1 MCGCLTGTLPQFPQQ
16 NVFLGLPLE
25 LMAEE
30 AALLVEIG
38 AAYVVD
44 DVRAHQEGLAGLLE
58 QDKNQYLKERQ
69 EACLAEA
76 LAHQKSAQGR
86 KAKYVGDVQQQQ
98 RQRQRQRKEAA
109 ASQTEK
115 QEGEE
120 EESIFAP
127 TASTA
132 TGSTGQAAKPEPIA
146 RTATTT
152 TTTTPPFQ
160 SLTFYPTSTVSA
172 PAYHRPTPSLLVPRP
187 NPSSYAL
194 YKRLHTAG
202 YFLSPGLRFGC
213 QFMAY
218 PGDPLRFHSHFI
230 TRGLGW
236 DEEIDL
242 IDIVGGGRLG
252 TGVKKAWMFGG
263 KPDGEDTAET
273 RVFCVEWGGF

>member
-25 LMAEE
+25 LMPEE

-38 AAYVVD
+38 AAYIAD
-44 DVRAHQEGLAGLLE
+44 DVRAHREGLAGLLE

-76 LAHQKSAQGR
+76 LAHQKSAQDK
-86 KAKYVGDVQQQQ
+86 KAKYVGDVKQQQQ
-98 RQRQRQRKEAA
+98 RQRKEPA
-109 ASQTEK
+109 ASPTEK
-115 QEGEE
+115 KPTPAPTPT
-120 EESIFAP
+120 STTAP
-127 TASTA
+127 TA
-132 TGSTGQAAKPEPIA
+132 
-146 RTATTT
+146 TATTT
-152 TTTTPPFQ
+152 TRNTTPQ
-160 SLTFYPTSTVSA
+160 LTFYPTSTVSA
-172 PAYHRPTPSLLVPRP
+172 SAYHRPMPSLLLPRP

-194 YKRLHTAG
+194 YKHLHTAG

-263 KPDGEDTAET
+263 KPDGEDAAET